1 MTEETAAVVTDTGYD
16 VTLVTADGQESTLRC
31 DASTSVLEAA
41 EDAGMMLKSSCE
53 SGGCG
58 ACSAVLK
65 GGRVEMGDHDPN
77 VIEVPEDQGGILLCR
92 SYPRED
98 CRIELP
104 YDQSKIVVG
113 PPVRHEAEITAL
125 DRVADGVMR
134 LTLTLRPGEDGSA
147 SADFESG
154 QFVRIIVP
162 GAQPAGSS
170 DKEVR
175 RAYSPANVANWDG
188 QLDFYIR
195 LLPGGAMSD
204 YLAERAKVGDVLT
217 VSTADGEFGLAENG
231 LRPRWFLAGGTG
243 LSPLLSMLRKMAEF
257 GEPQQARLFFGV
269 TRHGEVFAQDEI
281 AALSDVLPDF
291 QADTVVWNPDPEWKG
306 LVGNPVEMAAAEI
319 AMMEEM
325 PDVYL
330 CGPPPMMDAAMAAL
344 TAAGVPADQI
354 HLERFS
360 SSI

>member
-1 MTEETAAVVTDTGYD
+1 MPTEVGYD
-16 VTLVTADGQESTLRC
+16 VTLVTADGQESKLHC
-31 DASTSVLEAA
+31 DSSTTVLEAA
-41 EDAGMMLKSSCE
+41 EDAGLMLKASCE

-58 ACSAVLK
+58 ACSAVLR

-77 VIEVPEDQGGILLCR
+77 VIEVPEGQGGILLCR
-92 SYPRED
+92 SFPRAD

-104 YDQSKIVVG
+104 YDENKIVHG
-113 PPVRHEAEITAL
+113 PPVRRDAEITGL

-134 LTLTLRPGEDGSA
+134 LTLTLRPAEDGSS

-154 QFVRIIVP
+154 QFVKIVVPMP
-162 GAQPAGSS
+162 GGH

-188 QLDFYIR
+188 QLEFYIR

-204 YLAERAKVGDVLT
+204 YLDQRAAVGDVLT
-217 VSTADGEFGLAENG
+217 VSSADGEFGLAENG

-257 GEPQQARLFFGV
+257 GEMQPARLFFGV

-281 AALSDVLPDF
+281 AALTDVLPDF
-291 QADTVVWNPDPEWKG
+291 EAHTMVWSPDPAWAG
-306 LVGNPVEMAAAEI
+306 AVGNPVELAAAEI

-330 CGPPPMMDAAMAAL
+330 CGPPPMMDAAFAAL
-344 TAAGVPADQI
+344 TAAGVPEDQI
-354 HLERFS
+354 HAERFGV
-360 SSI
+360 